1 MSTKLI
7 FEHSR
12 PGRRAHT
19 LPPSDVPTNPPG
31 EHIPKGLLREKKAEL
46 PEVGEL
52 DMVRHYTNL
61 SRLNVGVDTVFYPL
75 GSCTM
80 KYNPRVNEIV
90 AAHPRFADLHPY
102 QNEDDAQGILQ
113 IMYELQEYLKEIS
126 GMAAVS
132 LQPSAGAHGE
142 WASLMIM
149 KAFLDKNRGR
159 RTKVLIPDSAHGTNP
174 ASSISAGF
182 KTIEVK
188 SNDRGLVDLE
198 DLKKKT
204 DENTAVLMLTNPN
217 TLGLFDDQIVEIAK
231 ILHDDG
237 ALLYIDGANLNAIMG
252 VTRPRDFGADVM
264 HFNLHKTFSTPH
276 GGGGP
281 GSGPIGV
288 SEELA
293 DYLPAPLVAKEGD
306 RYFLNYDIPDSIGRV
321 KSFYG
326 NIAVIV
332 RAYAYLRML
341 GAKGIRR
348 VAEYAVLNANY
359 LAARLKKDFLLPYD
373 VICMHEFVLSGSR
386 QKKLGAATKDMAKR
400 LLDMGFH
407 PPTVY
412 FPLIVPEAMMCEPTE
427 NESKETLD
435 TFVDAM
441 LQIAREAEEN
451 PQILL
456 DAPQKMPVKRLDEV
470 KAVKEPYIRW
480 KPDEDGV

>member
-12 PGRRAHT
+12 AGRCGQT
-19 LPPSDVPTNPPG
+19 LPAPDVPT
-31 EHIPKGLLREKKAEL
+31 KSADQLLPAGMLRKKQANL

-52 DMVRHYTNL
+52 DVLRHFTNL
-61 SRLNVGVDTVFYPL
+61 SRRNIGVDTLFYPL

-80 KYNPRVNEIV
+80 KYNPRVNEV
-90 AAHPRFADLHPY
+90 AAAHPRLTDIHPY
-102 QNEDDAQGILQ
+102 QDETDSQGMMKM
-113 IMYELQEYLKEIS
+113 MYEVQEDLKAIS
-126 GMAAVS
+126 GMDAVT
-132 LQPSAGAHGE
+132 LMPAAGAHGE
-142 WASLMIM
+142 WTALMVV
-149 KAFLDKNRGR
+149 KAFLDKNRPG

-182 KTIEVK
+182 TTVEVK
-188 SNDRGLVDLE
+188 SNDKGLVDLD
-198 DLKKKT
+198 DLRKKVDDKT
-204 DENTAVLMLTNPN
+204 AILMLTNPN
-217 TLGLFDDQIVEIAK
+217 TLGIFDTQVVEIAK
-231 ILHDDG
+231 ILHDNG

-252 VTRPRDFGADVM
+252 VTRPHDFGADVM

-288 SEELA
+288 SKELA
-293 DYLPAPLVAKEGD
+293 DFLPTPTFGKDGD
-306 RYFLNYDIPDSIGRV
+306 RYFLNYDIPHSIGRV

-326 NIAVIV
+326 NIGVCI

-341 GAKGIRR
+341 GPDGVRR
-348 VAEYAVLNANY
+348 VAENAVLNANY

-373 VICMHEFVLSGSR
+373 QICMHEFVLSGNW
-386 QKKLGAATKDMAKR
+386 QKKDGVTTKDIAKR

-412 FPLIVPEAMMCEPTE
+412 FPLIVAEAIMCEPTE

-435 TFVDAM
+435 AFVDAM
-441 LQIAREAEEN
+441 LQIAKEAKECPEKVTS
-451 PQILL
+451 
-456 DAPQKMPVKRLDEV
+456 APQTTPVKRLDEV

-480 KPDEDGV
+480 KAEE